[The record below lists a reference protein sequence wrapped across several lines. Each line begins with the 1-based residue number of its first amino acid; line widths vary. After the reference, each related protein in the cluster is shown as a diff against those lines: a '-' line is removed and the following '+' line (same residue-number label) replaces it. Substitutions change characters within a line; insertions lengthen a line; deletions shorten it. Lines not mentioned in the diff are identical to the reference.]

1 MVSNE
6 GVVVSIEK
14 KMAPSKNGTNVYRI
28 KKRRKI
34 EKKTKP
40 NFDPRKQVTTEK
52 SIPTSA
58 TSTTIISTT
67 TGNGNSDI
75 KSTFYDP
82 LPVTTFRPNFDPRKR
97 KTTESSTKATSATTG
112 SENRLKSD
120 LKKSTFSD
128 PLPVTEEVLFM
139 PTPVPLIQNKADSVK
154 KLDFEELTMSFNRI
168 STAKTSTT
176 SETTT
181 SSSNNRK
188 PKSRLKVPFPVSELD
203 TEETTISFNK
213 LLSPTTTSATST
225 RPNYVPRG
233 FKESGNGTLTFI
245 GETLKSREFLTSSF
259 PSPKNPVLRRK
270 LPTPSPL
277 VSSENYD
284 INISTKSEGP
294 KFQTS
299 FNIAKT
305 ADFDTNIETTTEVD
319 SDDYFMTEQD
329 FKDYESAT
337 FHEPRNFEILKTT
350 VKLTDEGEREEE
362 NNNDQIDYKSRSLKI
377 FPRINRRQKKP
388 PKFVAI
394 PLSKPRCVHLRIKIS
409 Q

>member
-14 KMAPSKNGTNVYRI
+14 KMTPSKNGTNVYRI

-34 EKKTKP
+34 EKKTRP
-40 NFDPRKQVTTEK
+40 NFDPRKQVTTER
-52 SIPTSA
+52 SIPTTA

-75 KSTFYDP
+75 KSTLYDP
-82 LPVTTFRPNFDPRKR
+82 LPVTTRPNFDPRKR

-112 SENRLKSD
+112 SENRLNSD

-188 PKSRLKVPFPVSELD
+188 PKSRLKVPFPVPELD

-225 RPNYVPRG
+225 RPNYAPRG
-233 FKESGNGTLTFI
+233 FEESGNGTLSFI

-259 PSPKNPVLRRK
+259 SSSKHPVSSRK

-284 INISTKSEGP
+284 INISTKSEVP

-299 FNIAKT
+299 FNIAKS
-305 ADFDTNIETTTEVD
+305 ADFETNIEITTEVD
-319 SDDYFMTEQD
+319 SDYFSIEQD

-337 FHEPRNFEILKTT
+337 FHEPRNFEILKT

>member
-34 EKKTKP
+34 EKKTRP
-40 NFDPRKQVTTEK
+40 NFDPRKQVTTER
-52 SIPTSA
+52 SIPTTA

-112 SENRLKSD
+112 SENRLNSD

-259 PSPKNPVLRRK
+259 PSPKNPVLSRK

-284 INISTKSEGP
+284 INTSTKSEVP

-319 SDDYFMTEQD
+319 SDYFMTENQD

-337 FHEPRNFEILKTT
+337 FHEPRNFEILKT

>member
-1 MVSNE
+1 MGSNE

-14 KMAPSKNGTNVYRI
+14 KLAPSKNGTNVYRI

-34 EKKTKP
+34 EKKTRP
-40 NFDPRKQVTTEK
+40 NFDPRKQVTTEI
-52 SIPTSA
+52 SIPTIA

-75 KSTFYDP
+75 KSTFP
-82 LPVTTFRPNFDPRKR
+82 LPVTTRPNFDPRKR

-112 SENRLKSD
+112 SENRLNSD

-188 PKSRLKVPFPVSELD
+188 PKSRLKVPFPLQELD
-203 TEETTISFNK
+203 TEESTIRFNK
-213 LLSPTTTSATST
+213 LLPPTTTSATST

-233 FKESGNGTLTFI
+233 FKETENGTLTFI

-259 PSPKNPVLRRK
+259 PSPKNPEKSRK

-284 INISTKSEGP
+284 INISTKSEVP
-294 KFQTS
+294 NFQTS

-305 ADFDTNIETTTEVD
+305 ADFDDTDIETTTEVD

-337 FHEPRNFEILKTT
+337 FHEPRNFEILK
-350 VKLTDEGEREEE
+350 V
-362 NNNDQIDYKSRSLKI
+362 S
-377 FPRINRRQKKP
+377 
-388 PKFVAI
+388 
-394 PLSKPRCVHLRIKIS
+394 
-409 Q
+409 

>member
-34 EKKTKP
+34 EKKTRP
-40 NFDPRKQVTTEK
+40 NFDPRKQVTTER
-52 SIPTSA
+52 SIPTTAS
-58 TSTTIISTT
+58 STTIISTT

-188 PKSRLKVPFPVSELD
+188 PKSRLKVPFPVPELD

-259 PSPKNPVLRRK
+259 PSQKNPVLSRK

-284 INISTKSEGP
+284 INISTKSEVP

-305 ADFDTNIETTTEVD
+305 ADFDTNIETSTEVD
-319 SDDYFMTEQD
+319 SDYFITEQD

-337 FHEPRNFEILKTT
+337 FHEPRNFEILKT

>member
-1 MVSNE
+1 
-6 GVVVSIEK
+6 
-14 KMAPSKNGTNVYRI
+14 MAPSKNGTNVYRI

-34 EKKTKP
+34 EKKTRP
-40 NFDPRKQVTTEK
+40 NFDPRKQVTTER
-52 SIPTSA
+52 SMPTTA
-58 TSTTIISTT
+58 TSTTIISAT

-75 KSTFYDP
+75 KSTLYDP
-82 LPVTTFRPNFDPRKR
+82 LPVTTRPNFDPRKR
-97 KTTESSTKATSATTG
+97 KTTESSTKTTSATTG
-112 SENRLKSD
+112 SENRLNSD

-181 SSSNNRK
+181 SSSTNRK
-188 PKSRLKVPFPVSELD
+188 PKSRLKVPFPVQELD

-213 LLSPTTTSATST
+213 LLSPTTTSATSI

-233 FKESGNGTLTFI
+233 FKESENGTLTFI

-259 PSPKNPVLRRK
+259 QSPKKPVLSRK

-284 INISTKSEGP
+284 INISTKSEVPP

-319 SDDYFMTEQD
+319 SDYFMTEQD

-350 VKLTDEGEREEE
+350 VKLTDEGEREKEE

-394 PLSKPRCVHLRIKIS
+394 PLSKPRCVHLRINIS
-409 Q
+409 K

>member
-14 KMAPSKNGTNVYRI
+14 KMTPSKNGTNVYRI

-34 EKKTKP
+34 EKKTRP
-40 NFDPRKQVTTEK
+40 NFDPRKQVTTER
-52 SIPTSA
+52 SIPTTA

-75 KSTFYDP
+75 KSTLYDP
-82 LPVTTFRPNFDPRKR
+82 LPVTTRPNFDPRKR

-112 SENRLKSD
+112 SENRLNSD

-188 PKSRLKVPFPVSELD
+188 PKSRLKVPFPVPELD

-225 RPNYVPRG
+225 RPNYAPRG
-233 FKESGNGTLTFI
+233 FEESGNGTLSFI

-259 PSPKNPVLRRK
+259 SSSKHPVLSRK

-284 INISTKSEGP
+284 INISTKSEVP

-299 FNIAKT
+299 FNIAKS
-305 ADFDTNIETTTEVD
+305 ADFETNIETTTEVD
-319 SDDYFMTEQD
+319 SDYFSIDQD

-337 FHEPRNFEILKTT
+337 FHEPRNFEILKT